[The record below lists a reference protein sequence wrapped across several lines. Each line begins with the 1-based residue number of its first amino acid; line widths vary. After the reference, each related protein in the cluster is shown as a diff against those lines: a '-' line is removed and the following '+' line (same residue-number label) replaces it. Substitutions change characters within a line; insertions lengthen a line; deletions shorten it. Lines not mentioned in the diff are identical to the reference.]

1 MVGVKTGYNDGYLNS
16 DIESELS
23 KPYVFGRDVK
33 KYEPVIAKN
42 NIIFPYDDKYC
53 LVELEKYPKANSYL
67 QQIKENLSNRAI
79 IKEGLTREIITN
91 SKINFLFPEF
101 ELEEIYN
108 HKKEII
114 KKEFPMIT
122 RFSIYASALNIIRK
136 DQTQLHLMKQAGLSL
151 CYIGL
156 ESGSDEVLQLI
167 KKGNTKEEIILAC
180 NRLSDGKIKISL
192 IALLGIGGVGHSL
205 LHAKETAEAVTKIAP
220 EFLSFLTVTVV
231 PHTALDVLI
240 RKNKF
245 SVLSHKELL
254 MEMQAIIEA
263 IELKD
268 KRIIFRAN
276 HVSNNFPLAG
286 VLAKD
291 KEKMLGVI
299 RRWIEECPDNTYPD
313 LDYRC
318 L

>member
-1 MVGVKTGYNDGYLNS
+1 MKYDQPLFRPPSESNSLLIQITLGCSHNKCIFCGMYQTKKFKVKT
-16 DIESELS
+16 
-23 KPYVFGRDVK
+23 
-33 KYEPVIAKN
+33 
-42 NIIFPYDDKYC
+42 
-53 LVELEKYPKANSYL
+53 
-67 QQIKENLSNRAI
+67 
-79 IKEGLTREIITN
+79 
-91 SKINFLFPEF
+91 
-101 ELEEIYN
+101 LEEITSDIADA
-108 HKKEII
+108 KKYYERSLEVPTKAFFCDGDAMAAPFELILATMEII